1 MSALRTRDGEVNMAK
16 LERRVRD
23 YILYAIENYHENKR
37 QLEEYQRDVIE
48 SKDYTISGQPRG
60 TDTTDST
67 QAKAIK
73 LQSSPWLIQTERT
86 TRAIEKALST
96 VEESHRTAIKLMFW
110 DKTHTACGA
119 GMVVGASERT
129 VYRWVKCIVLAIAKD
144 LGYL

>member
-1 MSALRTRDGEVNMAK
+1 MAK
-16 LERRVRD
+16 LERPIRE
-23 YILYAIENYHENKR
+23 YILYAIETYHENKR
-37 QLEEYQRDVIE
+37 QLEEYRRDVIE
-48 SKDYTISGQPRG
+48 SKDYTIDGQPRG
-60 TDTTDST
+60 TDMTDTT

-86 TRAIEKALST
+86 TRAIEKTLAS
-96 VEESHRTAIKLMFW
+96 VDESHRTAIKLMLW

-129 VYRWVKCIVLAIAKD
+129 VYRWIKYIVIAIAKD

>member
-1 MSALRTRDGEVNMAK
+1 MAK

-37 QLEEYQRDVIE
+37 QLEEYRLDVIE
-48 SKDYTISGQPRG
+48 SKDYTIDGQPRG

-86 TRAIEKALST
+86 TRAIEKELKCLPQFK
-96 VEESHRTAIKLMFW
+96 IKVIELVLW
-110 DKTHTACGA
+110 RKTHTATGA
-119 GMVVGASERT
+119 AICVDAHPST
-129 VYRWVKCIVLAIAKD
+129 VYRWINEIVRSIAKN
-144 LGYL
+144 LGYII